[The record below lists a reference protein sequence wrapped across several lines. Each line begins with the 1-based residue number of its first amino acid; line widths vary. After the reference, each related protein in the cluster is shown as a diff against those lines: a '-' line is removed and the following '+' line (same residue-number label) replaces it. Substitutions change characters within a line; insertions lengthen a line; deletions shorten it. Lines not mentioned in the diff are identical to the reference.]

1 MSQNSP
7 RTDAETDEKTLQGW
21 IPPLASDAE
30 IREALERGKAFQ
42 HFHHVMYAVAS
53 AYALLHKQEEALH
66 YLQMAAD
73 DGFPCYPLFEHDPN
87 LDSLRKNPGFVAFM
101 DRQKKQWTYFHSH
114 L

>member
-1 MSQNSP
+1 M
-7 RTDAETDEKTLQGW
+7 RHEGRIDK
-21 IPPLASDAE
+21 
-30 IREALERGKAFQ
+30 ALEKGKAFQ

-53 AYALLHKQEEALH
+53 AYALLHEQEEALH